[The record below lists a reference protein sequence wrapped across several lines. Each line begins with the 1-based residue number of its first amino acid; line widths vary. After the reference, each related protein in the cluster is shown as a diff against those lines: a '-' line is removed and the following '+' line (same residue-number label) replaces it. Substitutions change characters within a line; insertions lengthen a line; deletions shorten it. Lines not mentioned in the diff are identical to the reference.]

1 MRSSGSYFL
10 HKGVATDP
18 ADGSMLIL
26 RPRPALLVFIATEN
40 KVGKVDL
47 LNQLMIGKVLI
58 AFTFITLLKVILFVA
73 NNICNILVGQIEK
86 NKENIIYGLT
96 SEISHHCVSILI

>member
-1 MRSSGSYFL
+1 MRSSGSSFL
-10 HKGVATDP
+10 HKGVATGP

-26 RPRPALLVFIATEN
+26 RPALLVFFATEN
-40 KVGKVDL
+40 QVGKVDL

-58 AFTFITLLKVILFVA
+58 AFTFITLLEVILFVA
-73 NNICNILVGQIEK
+73 NNIWNILVGQIEK

>member
-1 MRSSGSYFL
+1 MRSSGSSFL
-10 HKGVATDP
+10 HKGVATGP

-26 RPRPALLVFIATEN
+26 QPALLVFFATEN
-40 KVGKVDL
+40 QVGKVDL

-58 AFTFITLLKVILFVA
+58 AFITLLEVILFVA

>member
-1 MRSSGSYFL
+1 MRSSGSSFL
-10 HKGVATDP
+10 HKGVATGP

-26 RPRPALLVFIATEN
+26 QPALLVFFATEN
-40 KVGKVDL
+40 QVGKVDL

-58 AFTFITLLKVILFVA
+58 AFITLLEVILLVA